1 MIAAYFADLEQTRL
15 LLEIAELKRKMA
27 EHG

>member
-15 LLEIAELKRKMA
+15 LLEIAELKQKVA
-27 EHG
+27 NQG